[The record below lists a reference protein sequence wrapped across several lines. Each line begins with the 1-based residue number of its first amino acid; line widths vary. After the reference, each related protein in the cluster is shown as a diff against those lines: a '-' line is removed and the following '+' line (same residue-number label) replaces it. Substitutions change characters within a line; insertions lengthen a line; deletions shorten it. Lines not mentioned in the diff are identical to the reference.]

1 MPNEFAE
8 PVVPRLVYRV
18 TKSVTGEQSIASLGE
33 ELYPLKKKIGGY
45 CENISPSRAIW
56 RSDCILL
63 AELAA
68 VTRGDSI
75 LPFPVRWEA
84 EYLYKSIK
92 INQSHQLPDRG

>member
-45 CENISPSRAIW
+45 CENI
-56 RSDCILL
+56 
-63 AELAA
+63 
-68 VTRGDSI
+68 
-75 LPFPVRWEA
+75 
-84 EYLYKSIK
+84 
-92 INQSHQLPDRG
+92 